1 MARRNKPY
9 LPLYVQ
15 DFLTD
20 EKLIECSAES
30 TGVYIRLMC
39 IMHKSEPYGT
49 ILLKQKDKQNAST
62 IKNFACKLLRQMPY
76 SAEIIERSLQELINE
91 KVLTL
96 DGEMLFQKR
105 MVEDKKLSDIKAAAG
120 SAGGSATQS
129 ANRSAKAKYKAGAK
143 AESKANTDIDI
154 DNDIDIINTGLLTEE
169 EQDALQSDLNA
180 VFDKARYVGFKCTPQ
195 ELDALNLMVAD
206 YGKDAVLLALDK
218 AGEASAPKIGYIK
231 GIFKNDPT
239 GGTKQKQ
246 ADKPKGKTVIEQQ
259 YNQRDYTPEQAKQ
272 YTELTP
278 EEIAEAK
285 KYET

>member
-96 DGEMLFQKR
+96 DGDTLYQKR
-105 MVEDKKLSDIKAAAG
+105 MVDDGKLSDVKAAAG

-180 VFDKARYVGFKCTPQ
+180 VFDKARYVGFKCTQQ

-206 YGKDAVLLALDK
+206 YGKDAVLLALEK
-218 AGEASAPKIGYIK
+218 AGEASAPKIGYLK
-231 GIFKNDPT
+231 GIFKNDVT
-239 GGTKQKQ
+239 GGAKPKETKDERTPAKRLQDARSRLIAQGKYKE
-246 ADKPKGKTVIEQQ
+246 ADK
-259 YNQRDYTPEQAKQ
+259 
-272 YTELTP
+272 LTLHDL
-278 EEIAEAK
+278 EGV
-285 KYET
+285 